1 MPGERYP
8 PPRYFT
14 EHCLK
19 ADCYSMPPQV
29 RGSAAAFLACVLGL
43 RPLRLFHSGHT
54 AQRERESPQMTPL
67 PV

>member
-1 MPGERYP
+1 MPGERHP

-29 RGSAAAFLACVLGL
+29 RGSAAAFLACVPSVSSTQVTQL
-43 RPLRLFHSGHT
+43 RG
-54 AQRERESPQMTPL
+54 RERVL
-67 PV
+67 K